1 MGNNPY
7 KIIHLNFKEKKNEI
21 SEEKS
26 NFLFLRF
33 RHFSSDKH
41 YLNKQ
46 DLSDLINIDDN
57 KIIDKIF
64 EIFSYKKGIISFNDL
79 KVFYLSFTEPKYRCI
94 LLSFFLFGN
103 HKKISRPNYSKNLVE
118 FNSKDKI
125 FLEAFSDD
133 DFIKSIIYKEKS
145 NSKIIYLNKILFIEN
160 SRLLFKEKYNDFEFV
175 KVIFPSSVL
184 DTFMLMHMNMNY
196 VCDCFVEKD
205 NRNKDLN
212 NLYDLEQMK
221 NSFIKDCSNDK
232 SGHLNFKSFEKIL
245 KDIRVNQKL
254 INLIIQYLKAYSMKD
269 YIIFEDFKYLMS
281 NIYDPIQI
289 DAKRKFLYKMIY
301 TIANDQSSIKTSKL
315 IKILQID
322 NKEIEK
328 KDIIL
333 ENSEEP
339 SIDMEIDIYLGYMD
353 NLGLLP
359 FLRYNIKP
367 KQIEL
372 KKKIINYILNSKS
385 VEEYLMNNFESN
397 NKFYPINIDFWNSI
411 IEPERYPTDII
422 NNSTIIEE
430 YDIFHLEINIK
441 KKKINE
447 NNNTPNKSE
456 KNKEKKFKPEI
467 NKQKMTKLKK
477 DLTYGKDFV
486 IVCGELF
493 SKIKEYF
500 EIDYL
505 IELPKAIM
513 NSLLIGKNK
522 NNINKKDELKKI
534 EINEKDNYLIFGEY
548 IIDFYPVKTLQ
559 IIFSELI
566 DSLGVERKEKDKVK
580 EEKFLKEINQL
591 NEFFYRDIMDK
602 SIYDE
607 KLSKLKEKYKDIVQN
622 DSEDTSLSKTEFL
635 NLFKNKYNEIINNNK
650 SNIKTETRFA
660 TGEEIIDNLIKE
672 NNSIL
677 NKNNFN
683 IIYSSFDNPI
693 KSPNLNN
700 NFILNGIGD
709 FVIILVDIKNEK
721 GQTILSI
728 LENNELNQQN
738 SDINYEEENI
748 LSKNDLKQ
756 LMKTQTLKEKEFK
769 KQRKL
774 EKKEQHKLQK
784 IKEKN
789 KNQLEEVKT
798 LEMSKTFKETSSKR
812 DIGEKSKV
820 TKEKRKEQLITPPY
834 GITNFGNTC
843 YFNSVNQIF
852 FNLPILQDLF
862 SNDKINYFINRKN
875 KFGHKGQ
882 FISAYMSLY
891 KIYPSE
897 IQDKIYNLRTLVA
910 NLKDT
915 FNNNLQ
921 QDANEYLNFVLESLH
936 EELNLKS
943 SKRYIVDRDDN
954 YKYNDENDLGNIAW
968 ANSLRRNVSFI
979 DSIFMFQLKSNLTC
993 RNCNTRKVNFE
1004 SNYIFDLP
1012 LSLCRIIIVEINLFR
1027 LPFKYKIYYD
1037 KINKDFSDF
1046 LNLAENR
1053 NKSITDVLW
1062 NYYVEKLNYEQK
1074 KNLAKKVSF
1083 KFDYERDKTI
1093 NSVLSLIKN
1102 IPLLEL
1108 EPDIYENFID
1118 NEEIGKWKINH
1129 YTDLIAYSSELNK
1142 IIKSDSIIDSYVD
1155 KNDKLKINIYEVL
1168 NINGL
1173 NKINDTEKS
1182 DKEKYNLLLF
1192 QIKKKGFTKLEE
1204 FKNDDYY
1211 YNQVNGITNILS
1223 LNNKI
1228 SYYEG
1233 EIIDN
1238 SKNEEIKKNK
1248 IKIITEYPIPIVH
1261 YHRDLNPGRS
1271 NIFIDFNFNY
1281 LSDFPQQ
1288 FIILNNSIICQ
1299 LTPKF
1304 LYNYI
1309 WNLNSIYINHPNKK
1323 TDEFW
1328 WNLNPETVNNT
1339 KKCYPFVLR
1348 IVRRKKNHRHLY
1360 ECDKCLWYNFC
1371 FGCALV
1377 PNDEKYL
1384 EIKSDCII
1392 FVDWCNSFLKEEI
1405 DKCNFECKNISTEE
1419 IRKSIEL
1426 SEKEGK
1432 NKLYKSLKDCFDLF
1446 FEKELLEDPLYCRKC
1461 GGPQDFTK
1469 NYEINKLP
1477 YVLIL
1482 SLKRFK
1488 FNENNNFKLKQLI
1501 TFPLNNFE
1509 LGDKIYD
1516 LYGVIH
1522 HYGEINSGH
1531 YFSTIKINNKWIM
1544 CDDKNVYET
1553 TEDKV
1558 MNQNAYILFYI
1569 SKESIN
1575 NNSYYNSLKSLMQHI
1590 VETNKKK
1597 NEFHFDDNNN
1607 FFKGEPVI
1615 TPYGEGFVM
1624 EDYIEDFK
1632 IEDSKNNNNAEKEN
1646 EENKKTKDENL
1657 MPKSKINENKDD
1669 KNNKY
1674 KNGMIKIKF
1683 DFGKGMINKKNVKKQ
1698 ILLDS
1703 FNFNNINNKL

>member
-1 MGNNPY
+1 MGNKPY
-7 KIIHLNFKEKKNEI
+7 KIIHLNFKGKKCEI
-21 SEEKS
+21 NEEKS
-26 NFLFLRF
+26 NFLFLCF
-33 RHFSSDKH
+33 RNFALDKN
-41 YLNKQ
+41 YLNKN
-46 DLSDLINIDDN
+46 DLSKLIKIDDN
-57 KIIDKIF
+57 KIIDKLF
-64 EIFSYKKGIISFNDL
+64 EIFSYKKGVISLNDL
-79 KVFYLSFTEPKYRCI
+79 KVLYLSFTEPNYRCI

-103 HKKISRPNYSKNLVE
+103 HKKILRSSYSKNLAE
-118 FNSKDKI
+118 FNSSDKI
-125 FLEAFSDD
+125 FLESFSDD
-133 DFIKSIIYKEKS
+133 KFIKSIIYKEKS
-145 NSKIIYLNKILFIEN
+145 NSKITYLNKILFIEN
-160 SRLLFKEKYNDFEFV
+160 SKLLFKEKYNDFEFI

-184 DTFMLMHMNMNY
+184 NTFILKYMNMNY

-205 NRNKDLN
+205 NTSKDLN

-221 NSFIKDCSNDK
+221 DLFNKDCSNDK

-254 INLIIQYLKAYSMKD
+254 INLIIQYLKAYTMKD
-269 YIIFEDFKYLMS
+269 YINFDDFKYLMS
-281 NIYDPIQI
+281 NIYDPLQI
-289 DAKRKFLYKMIY
+289 DVKKKFLFQMIY
-301 TIANDQSSIKTSKL
+301 TIANVESSIKTEKL
-315 IKILQID
+315 TKILQID
-322 NKEIEK
+322 DKEIEK
-328 KDIIL
+328 KEITL

-339 SIDMEIDIYLGYMD
+339 RIDIEIDVYLGYMY

-372 KKKIINYILNSKS
+372 KKKIINNILNHKS
-385 VEEYLMNNFESN
+385 VEEYLMDNFEAN
-397 NKFYPINIDFWNSI
+397 NKFYPITIDFWNSI
-411 IEPERYPTDII
+411 ISPERYPKEII
-422 NNSTIIEE
+422 NNSIIAEE
-430 YDIFHLEINIK
+430 YDIFHIENSIK
-441 KKKINE
+441 KEKTNE
-447 NNNTPNKSE
+447 NNNTPNKSV
-456 KNKEKKFKPEI
+456 KNKEKNVKQENKKP
-467 NKQKMTKLKK
+467 KMTKLKK
-477 DLTYGKDFV
+477 DMIYGKDFV
-486 IVCGELF
+486 IICGELF

-500 EIDYL
+500 EFDYL
-505 IELPKAIM
+505 IELTKTKL
-513 NSLLIGKNK
+513 NSLM
-522 NNINKKDELKKI
+522 INKKNKLKKI
-534 EINEKDNYLIFGEY
+534 ETNEKDNYLIFGEY

-566 DSLGVERKEKDKVK
+566 DFIGVERKEKDKVK
-580 EEKFLKEINQL
+580 EEKFLKEINQI
-591 NEFFYRDIMDK
+591 NEFFFGGVMDE
-602 SIYDE
+602 STYEE
-607 KLSKLKEKYKDIVQN
+607 KRKLLKEKYKDIVQN
-622 DSEDTSLSKTEFL
+622 DSEDTSVSKTEFL
-635 NLFKNKYNEIINNNK
+635 DLFKNKYNEIINNNK
-650 SNIKTETRFA
+650 NNIKTESRFI
-660 TGEEIIDNLIKE
+660 TGEEIIDKLIKE
-672 NNSIL
+672 NSSLL
-677 NKNNFN
+677 NKDNFN
-683 IIYSSFDNPI
+683 IIYSTFDNPI
-693 KSPNLNN
+693 KQPNLNN
-700 NFILNGIGD
+700 NFILNGIVD
-709 FVIILVDIKNEK
+709 FAIILVDIKNEK
-721 GQTILSI
+721 KQTILSI
-728 LENNELNQQN
+728 LENNELKNE
-738 SDINYEEENI
+738 SKDINYEEENI
-748 LSKNDLKQ
+748 LSKSDLKK
-756 LMKTQTLKEKEFK
+756 LMKTKTIKEKEFK
-769 KQRKL
+769 KQMEL
-774 EKKEQHKLQK
+774 EKKEQHKNQK

-789 KNQLEEVKT
+789 KIELEEDEKFG
-798 LEMSKTFKETSSKR
+798 MSKTFKESSSKGNK
-812 DIGEKSKV
+812 IEKSKT
-820 TKEKRKEQLITPPY
+820 TKAKKKEQLITPPY

-852 FNLPILQDLF
+852 FNLPILQELF
-862 SNDKINYFINRKN
+862 SNDKIKYFINKKN
-875 KFGHKGQ
+875 KFGHKGE
-882 FISAYMSLY
+882 FISAYMPLY

-897 IQDKIYNLRTLVA
+897 IQDKVYNLRTLIA

-943 SKRYIVDRDDN
+943 SKRYIEDRDDN

-968 ANSLRRNVSFI
+968 ANSLRRNASFI

-1004 SNYIFDLP
+1004 SNYVFDLP

-1046 LNLAENR
+1046 LNLAEN
-1053 NKSITDVLW
+1053 KSKNITNVLW
-1062 NYYVEKLNYEQK
+1062 NYYIEKLNYEQK
-1074 KNLAKKVSF
+1074 KNLEAKLSF

-1093 NSVLSLIKN
+1093 NNIITLIKN
-1102 IPLLEL
+1102 IPLLKL
-1108 EPDIYENFID
+1108 EPDTCENVID
-1118 NEEIGKWKINH
+1118 NEEIIKCKINH

-1173 NKINDTEKS
+1173 NRINDAEKNA
-1182 DKEKYNLLLF
+1182 KEEYNLLLF
-1192 QIKKKGFTKLEE
+1192 QIKKKGITKLEE
-1204 FKNDDYY
+1204 FNNDDYY
-1211 YNQVNGITNILS
+1211 SKKINGITNILS

-1233 EIIDN
+1233 DVIDN
-1238 SKNEEIKKNK
+1238 SKTLETQKNK
-1248 IKIITEYPIPIVH
+1248 LKIITEYPIPIVH

-1271 NIFIDFNFNY
+1271 NIFMDFNFNY
-1281 LSDFPQQ
+1281 LNDFPQQ
-1288 FIILNNSIICQ
+1288 FIILNNSNICQ
-1299 LTPKF
+1299 ITPKY

-1309 WNLNSIYINHPNKK
+1309 WNLNSTYINHPNKK
-1323 TDEFW
+1323 IDEFW
-1328 WNLNPETVNNT
+1328 WNLEPETINNT

-1360 ECDKCLWYNFC
+1360 ECEKCLWYNFC

-1405 DKCNFECKNISTEE
+1405 DKFNFECKTISTEE

-1446 FEKELLEDPLYCRKC
+1446 FEKEALEDPLYCRKC

-1488 FNENNNFKLKQLI
+1488 FNKNNNFKLKQLI

-1516 LYGVIH
+1516 LYGVVH

-1531 YFSTIKINNKWIM
+1531 YFSTIKINNKWVM

-1575 NNSYYNSLKSLMQHI
+1575 SNSYYNSLKSLMQHI

-1624 EDYIEDFK
+1624 GDYIEDFK
-1632 IEDSKNNNNAEKEN
+1632 IEEFINNNNEKSSERN
-1646 EENKKTKDENL
+1646 EENKKIKDENL
-1657 MPKSKINENKDD
+1657 TPKNKINESDD
-1669 KNNKY
+1669 NNDCKNRS
-1674 KNGMIKIKF
+1674 GMIKIKF
-1683 DFGKGMINKKNVKKQ
+1683 DFGNGMINKKNVKKQ
-1698 ILLDS
+1698 ILIDS
-1703 FNFNNINNKL
+1703 FNFNNMNNKL